1 MKKYFFEGIV
11 IFFSVLLSLY
21 LGNLNNLASE
31 RAKKNGYV
39 LDLAKTIKD
48 DINQIESLLKTL
60 HSSEEMISSI
70 QNDIDEKHTLLKD
83 EEAIEKLIGIEVG
96 FSFFPKDGVFNQM
109 ISTGTFELISNNEL
123 KNNLLEMFNHQ
134 RARNYA
140 TSLEIDNFNIEFRR
154 NPYTK
159 FRIRFDYNLLSGEFY
174 GSRQLT
180 KFKFNRDY
188 YFSNEFYGLLS
199 QAKLYSNMYKRQLND
214 ILKTYEDTQLL
225 IKQELSD

>member
-1 MKKYFFEGIV
+1 MKKYVFEGIV

-60 HSSEEMISSI
+60 YSSEEMISSI

>member
-31 RAKKNGYV
+31 REKKNGYV

-60 HSSEEMISSI
+60 YSSEEMISSI

>member
-1 MKKYFFEGIV
+1 MKKYVFEGIV

-39 LDLAKTIKD
+39 LDLSKTIKD

-60 HSSEEMISSI
+60 YSSEEMISSI

-154 NPYTK
+154 NPYTN

-188 YFSNEFYGLLS
+188 YFSSEFYGLLS

-225 IKQELSD
+225 IQQELSD

>member
-1 MKKYFFEGIV
+1 MKKYVFEGIV

-60 HSSEEMISSI
+60 YSSEEMISSI

-159 FRIRFDYNLLSGEFY
+159 FRIRFDYNLLTGEFY

>member
-1 MKKYFFEGIV
+1 MKKYLFEGIV
-11 IFFSVLLSLY
+11 IFSSVLLSLY

-31 RAKKNGYV
+31 SAKKNGYI
-39 LDLAKTIKD
+39 LDLAKTVKD

-60 HSSEEMISSI
+60 YASEEMISGI
-70 QNDIDEKHTLLKD
+70 QNDIDKKHTLLND
-83 EEAIEKLIGIEVG
+83 QESIEKLIGIEVG

-134 RARNYA
+134 RARNFA
-140 TSLEIDNFNIEFRR
+140 TSLEIDNFNIEFRK

-174 GSRQLT
+174 GSRQLI
-180 KFKFNRDY
+180 KFKFNTDY

-199 QAKLYSNMYKRQLND
+199 QAKLYSNMYRRQLND
-214 ILKTYEDTQLL
+214 ILKTYKQTQLL
-225 IKQELSD
+225 IKQELSN

>member
-1 MKKYFFEGIV
+1 MKKYLLEGIV
-11 IFFSVLLSLY
+11 IFSSVLLSLY

-31 RAKKNGYV
+31 SAKKNGYI
-39 LDLAKTIKD
+39 LDLAKTVKD

-60 HSSEEMISSI
+60 YASEEMISGI
-70 QNDIDEKHTLLKD
+70 QNDIDKKHTLLND
-83 EEAIEKLIGIEVG
+83 QESIEKLIGIEVG

-134 RARNYA
+134 RARNFA
-140 TSLEIDNFNIEFRR
+140 TSLEIDNFNIEFRK

-180 KFKFNRDY
+180 KFKFNTDY

-199 QAKLYSNMYKRQLND
+199 QAKLYSNMYRRQLND
-214 ILKTYEDTQLL
+214 ILKTYKQTQLL
-225 IKQELSD
+225 IKQELSN